1 MKVKWLLFSFE
12 GRVPRQIFWIWNA
25 VYYGVIIFS
34 LTFVSPFIPTMSA
47 YVMPV
52 VLLVLLI
59 PDLAVTAKRWHDR
72 NKSNKWLLL
81 SMPLII
87 SRLMM
92 PGQMVDDA
100 SMAVGPSTATQLLSF
115 FSLLCGLVILIE
127 CGLRKGNPLENR
139 YGEPYE
145 HEQNHEKEPSI

>member
-1 MKVKWLLFSFE
+1 MTAKWLLFSFE

-52 VLLVLLI
+52 VLLVLLV

-92 PGQMVDDA
+92 PGQMVDEA
-100 SMAVGPSTATQLLSF
+100 SMVVGPSTTTQLLSF
-115 FSLLCGLVILIE
+115 FSLLCGLVILVE
-127 CGLRKGNPLENR
+127 CGLRKGNPLPNQ
-139 YGEPYE
+139 YGEPDE
-145 HEQNHEKEPSI
+145 HEGHHEKESSS